1 MEDIEEV
8 ETITPE
14 IAGKCLHSSAECIRA
29 GLRQERFPFGVAIQ
43 GKTGQWRYI
52 IIKSK
57 FLEYVDKKEKK
68 GVENNVMCN

>member
-14 IAGKCLHSSAECIRA
+14 IAGKYLHRSAEFIRA
-29 GLRQERFPFGVAIQ
+29 GLRQEKFDFGTAVQ
-43 GKTGQWRYI
+43 GKTGQWSYI